1 MLFVPTYDL
10 RENGLGGL
18 DLLPDLPAPVVL
30 GMIQAT
36 AQFLQL
42 LGRIP
47 QNIVHPLQSSGDVFH
62 PTFSTCLISRLFA
75 LAQALRCRVMD
86 CLMEGVINTLRMVA
100 FSFCFFFINPPN
112 THLISD
118 ESLKPS
124 PLALLPS
131 TQ

>member
-1 MLFVPTYDL
+1 MLFVPTHNL

-18 DLLPDLPAPVVL
+18 DLLPDLPAPVIFCV
-30 GMIQAT
+30 IQST
-36 AQFLQL
+36 AELLQI

-47 QNIVHPLQSSGDVFH
+47 QDIVHPLQSSGDVFH

-86 CLMEGVINTLRMVA
+86 CLMEGVINTLRMVVC
-100 FSFCFFFINPPN
+100 SFCFFFINPPN
-112 THLISD
+112 THFVSD
-118 ESLKPS
+118 ESLKTS
-124 PLALLPS
+124 PLALFPS